1 MKKRLFYLFFIC
13 VFCGICSYKVF
24 LSEATKSSEI
34 VQELKFEKDNCNGK
48 IIGYISGP
56 YQHIYKQ
63 RKPVNCNIN
72 VM

>member
-1 MKKRLFYLFFIC
+1 MKKRLIYLFCIC
-13 VFCGICSYKVF
+13 LFVGICSYKTFFSKMSV
-24 LSEATKSSEI
+24 SNEVVKE
-34 VQELKFEKDNCNGK
+34 VKFEENDCQDK

-63 RKPVNCNIN
+63 RKPVNCNVK